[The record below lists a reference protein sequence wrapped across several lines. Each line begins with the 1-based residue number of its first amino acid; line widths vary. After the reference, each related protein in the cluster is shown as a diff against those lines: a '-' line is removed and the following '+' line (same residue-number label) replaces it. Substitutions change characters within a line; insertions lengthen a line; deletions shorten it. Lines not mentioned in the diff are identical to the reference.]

1 MEQREIYIQFKDK
14 ARIQL
19 GQSVYLKDLIEI
31 YGSPE
36 DKKLIEEIK
45 LTDNSP
51 QGPTR
56 FTIQMLSVIEMIK
69 AKYPQYRI
77 FTLGSSEML
86 VNFVDG
92 DQKTDRFLYIR
103 LALVCFLL
111 FMGSITAIINFHSD
125 VDMRQAHKGIYKI
138 VTGVETESPLL
149 LQIPYSLGIGAGMS
163 VFFNHVFKKRINQE
177 PSPLEVEIYMYQQ
190 NMDAYLK
197 GNDAKFDLI
206 KKGSK

>member
-163 VFFNHVFKKRINQE
+163 VFF
-177 PSPLEVEIYMYQQ
+177 
-190 NMDAYLK
+190 
-197 GNDAKFDLI
+197 
-206 KKGSK
+206 